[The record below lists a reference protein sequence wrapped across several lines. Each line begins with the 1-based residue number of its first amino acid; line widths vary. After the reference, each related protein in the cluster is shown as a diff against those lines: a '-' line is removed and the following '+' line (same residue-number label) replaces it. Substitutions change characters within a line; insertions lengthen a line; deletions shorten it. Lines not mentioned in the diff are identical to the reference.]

1 MEIKTK
7 FENLDKTF
15 LLKSLDTLQ
24 NAISIYDEKLRL
36 VYANEN
42 YCKNMFIDD
51 VNDVLGKTIEEVQ
64 EISGVKIFAIQANK
78 EKLAFPDVLK
88 YGKGFVDWEVKISRK
103 NDPQK
108 TKILLFDMYPVK
120 DENGT
125 IKGIVEVSHSR
136 HSDLRKAKK
145 MVGFAAQYTFDSI
158 LGESKAIKNRKQ
170 QAMNFAGSNFNLHIY
185 GESGTGKELFAQAV
199 HNASEYKDGPF
210 VALNCASFPENLIE
224 SELFGYVGGAFTG
237 ASKNGQMSKFEL
249 ADGGTLFLDEIGELQ
264 LPFQAKLLRVL
275 ETNTVTRIGS
285 STSIPFNVRI
295 ISATN
300 RELEKMVEEG
310 TFRRDLYYRLQ
321 VLNLEIPPLRDRGRD
336 VILIANQFLE
346 NIAELSGE
354 KKLVLSLGAEEAML
368 SYSWPGNIRE
378 LKNAMNRLTVLS
390 KNGEVTAEEVA
401 AAISS
406 RPAADNMQVF
416 RSNQV
421 AAATEEMPSIS
432 ANISNLSQEERI
444 ASRMKSVEQ
453 SNIDLINEALEIA
466 GGNKNEAA
474 RLLGVSRKTMY
485 NMLHKYN
492 MEL

>member
-1 MEIKTK
+1 MEMKTK

-24 NAISIYDEKLRL
+24 NAISIYDDKLRL

-51 VNDVLGKTIEEVQ
+51 VKDVLGKTIEEVQ
-64 EISGVKIFAIQANK
+64 KISGVKIFAIQANK

-88 YGKGFVDWEVKISRK
+88 YGKTFVDWEVKISRK
-103 NDPQK
+103 NDPEK

-120 DENGT
+120 DENGV
-125 IKGIVEVSHSR
+125 IRGIVEVSHSR

-158 LGESKAIKNRKQ
+158 LGESEAIKNRKQ

-300 RELEKMVEEG
+300 CDLEKMVEEG

-354 KKLVLSLGAEEAML
+354 KKLELSQSAEEAML

-406 RPAADNMQVF
+406 RPSAEIMQNFPREQNEMAETEKAAPPDD
-416 RSNQV
+416 
-421 AAATEEMPSIS
+421 
-432 ANISNLSQEERI
+432 SNLSAEERI
-444 ASRMKSVEQ
+444 AARMKNVEQ
-453 SNIDLINEALEIA
+453 SNIELISEALEIA

-474 RLLGVSRKTMY
+474 KLLGVSRKTMY
-485 NMLHKYN
+485 NMLHKYD

>member
-1 MEIKTK
+1 
-7 FENLDKTF
+7 
-15 LLKSLDTLQ
+15 
-24 NAISIYDEKLRL
+24 
-36 VYANEN
+36 
-42 YCKNMFIDD
+42 
-51 VNDVLGKTIEEVQ
+51 VLGKTIEEVQ
-64 EISGVKIFAIQANK
+64 EISGVKIFAIQENK

-88 YGKGFVDWEVKISRK
+88 YGKAFVDWEVKISRK

-120 DENGT
+120 DENGV

-158 LGESKAIKNRKQ
+158 LGESEAIKNRKQ

-310 TFRRDLYYRLQ
+310 SFRRDLYYRLQ

-390 KNGEVTAEEVA
+390 KSEEVTAQEVA
-401 AAISS
+401 AAIFS
-406 RPAADNMQVF
+406 RPTSDIMQSF
-416 RSNQV
+416 RGDQ
-421 AAATEEMPSIS
+421 ASIEG
-432 ANISNLSQEERI
+432 ANKLISVSTSPEKRI
-444 ASRMKSVEQ
+444 AARMKNVEQ

-474 RLLGVSRKTMY
+474 KLLGVSRKTMY

>member
-1 MEIKTK
+1 MEMKTK

-24 NAISIYDEKLRL
+24 NAISIYDDKLRL

-42 YCKNMFIDD
+42 YCKNMFIDN

-64 EISGVKIFAIQANK
+64 EISGVKIFAIQENK

-88 YGKGFVDWEVKISRK
+88 YGKAFVDWEVKISRK

-120 DENGT
+120 DENGV

-158 LGESKAIKNRKQ
+158 LGESEAIKNRKQ

-310 TFRRDLYYRLQ
+310 SFRRDLYYRLQ

-390 KNGEVTAEEVA
+390 KSEEVTAQEVA
-401 AAISS
+401 AAIFS
-406 RPAADNMQVF
+406 RPTSDIMQSF
-416 RSNQV
+416 RGDQ
-421 AAATEEMPSIS
+421 ASIEG
-432 ANISNLSQEERI
+432 ANKLISVSTSPEERI
-444 ASRMKSVEQ
+444 AARMKNVEQ

-474 RLLGVSRKTMY
+474 KLLGVSRKTMY